1 MDLVGEALV
10 TQPQRMNL
18 ARLVERIRNFI
29 RDHEEL
35 NRLTLGKENSDS
47 DILEAIEDVINDFN
61 NTPPFYN
68 IFNLTNLPPLN
79 IVKLGAVVYLLKS
92 VGLLNTRNGIQY
104 SDGGV
109 NVNMDKTPA
118 IQAWI
123 QMIQN
128 EYEEKKAKYK
138 IAANIENAWGV
149 GVSSEYVLIN
159 TQALLDSY

>member
-1 MDLVGEALV
+1 MDFVGADV

-18 ARLVERIRNFI
+18 ARLVERIRNFL

-61 NTPPFYN
+61 NTPPVYT
-68 IFNLTNLPPLN
+68 IFNLSNLPPLN
-79 IVKLGAVVYLLKS
+79 IVKLGAIVYLLKS
-92 VGLLNTRNGIQY
+92 VGLLNTRNSIQY

-128 EYEEKKAKYK
+128 EYEEKKSKFK
-138 IAANIENAWGV
+138 IAANIESSWGA
-149 GVSSEYVLIN
+149 GVNSEYVIIN
-159 TQALLDSY
+159 TRALLDNY

>member
-1 MDLVGEALV
+1 MDFVGADV
-10 TQPQRMNL
+10 TQPARMNL
-18 ARLVERIRNFI
+18 PRLVERIRNFI

-47 DILEAIEDVINDFN
+47 DILEAIEDVLNDFN
-61 NTPPFYN
+61 NTPPFYT

-79 IVKLGAVVYLLKS
+79 IVKLGAIVYLLKS
-92 VGLLNTRNGIQY
+92 VGLLNTRNSIQY

-128 EYEEKKAKYK
+128 EYEEKKAKFK
-138 IAANIENAWGV
+138 IASNIENSWGA

-159 TQALLDSY
+159 TQALLENF

>member
-1 MDLVGEALV
+1 MDLIGAEV
-10 TQPQRMNL
+10 TQPARMNL

-47 DILEAIEDVINDFN
+47 DILEAIEDVLNDFN
-61 NTPPFYN
+61 NTPPFYTT
-68 IFNLTNLPPLN
+68 FNLSALPPLN
-79 IVKLGAVVYLLKS
+79 IMKLGAIVYLLKS
-92 VGLLNTRNGIQY
+92 VGLLNTRNSIQY

-109 NVNMDKTPA
+109 NINMDKTPA

-128 EYEEKKAKYK
+128 EYEEKKAKFK
-138 IAANIENAWGV
+138 VASNIEAAWGQ
-149 GVSSEYVLIN
+149 GVSSEYVIIN
-159 TQALLDSY
+159 TAALLDAY